1 MHTEASD
8 FLGGLRPVRRTSEEV
23 CAAVLF
29 KYMILEKKFM
39 CIFASYLNL
48 RPIRAFLH
56 MIRLHTKC
64 DTFKDD

>member
-39 CIFASYLNL
+39 CIFASYL
-48 RPIRAFLH
+48 
-56 MIRLHTKC
+56 
-64 DTFKDD
+64 